1 MVDTVSPHP
10 TAGAASAMWTRAP
23 GWSALLR
30 VGAVVFAG
38 YYAGARLGLA
48 LTFLPLPISVLWP
61 PNAIVLGALLL
72 LPVSAWWVVVLAA
85 LPAHLLSELH
95 EGIPAGMVLS
105 WYASNMSEALIGASL
120 VRGLHRGAPALSTL
134 RGMVIFIGAASV
146 AAVASSFLD
155 SALVKI
161 NGWGDVPYW
170 ELWRRRVFS
179 NIAASLVIAP
189 VVVAWGR
196 GGWSLLHKRRRG
208 ELVEAGL
215 LAAGLVAVVALG
227 FSVDSAWVSPCA
239 PLPFLLWAAL
249 RFGMRGATAAFAAIA
264 VAAIWGAGHGIGAFA
279 SGTPL
284 STTHSVQIFLMSV
297 GSVLLCL
304 AAASEER
311 QRAQQ
316 ALDVLRYRLNHAS
329 RLAVMGEM
337 AASIAHEVSQP
348 MSAIL
353 GNVETAQAL
362 LQAGSLDERK
372 LRPILEDIRE
382 DDLRA
387 VDIVRHIRDL
397 ARHRPPEI
405 REFDLSEQVRAV
417 LSLGAPLARHRGI
430 ALDNRC
436 DERLMVRG
444 DPIHVQQ
451 VLANLVLNAM
461 DAMDTTRAEDRHLE
475 VEARLDG
482 ATARVCVRDRGHGIP
497 ASQLEQVFESFF
509 TTKQEGTGLGL
520 SISRSL
526 VTAQGGRI
534 WAENNPG
541 GGATVSF
548 TMPLAHPGAKASA

>member
-1 MVDTVSPHP
+1 MVDTVSPHSP
-10 TAGAASAMWTRAP
+10 AAAASALVP
-23 GWSALLR
+23 HGSGWAAGPRVALL
-30 VGAVVFAG
+30 VFAG

-48 LTFLPLPISVLWP
+48 LTFMPLPTSVLWP

-72 LPVSAWWVVVLAA
+72 LPVSAWWIVVLAA
-85 LPAHLLSELH
+85 LPAHLMSELH

-105 WYASNMSEALIGASL
+105 WYVSNMSEALIGASL
-120 VRGLHRGAPALSTL
+120 VCALHKGPPALSTL
-134 RGMVIFIGAASV
+134 RGMVTFIIAACV

-155 SALVKI
+155 SALVKA
-161 NGWGDVPYW
+161 NAWGDVSYW

-189 VVVAWGR
+189 LVVAWGR
-196 GGWSLLHKRRRG
+196 GGWPLLHKGHRRERV
-208 ELVEAGL
+208 EAALLVAGL
-215 LAAGLVAVVALG
+215 LAVVAVGL
-227 FSVDSAWVSPCA
+227 SVDSAWVAPCA

-249 RFGMRGATAAFAAIA
+249 RFGTRGATAAFAAIA
-264 VAAIWGAGHGIGAFA
+264 VAAIWGAGHGIGAFV
-279 SGTPL
+279 SGTRL

-311 QRAQQ
+311 RRTQE
-316 ALDVLRYRLNHAS
+316 ALDLMRYRLNHAS

-337 AASIAHEVSQP
+337 AASIAHEVNQP

-353 GNVETAQAL
+353 GNVEAAQAL

-382 DDLRA
+382 DNLRA
-387 VDIVRHIRDL
+387 VDIVRHIRNL
-397 ARHRPPEI
+397 ARHRPPEM
-405 REFDLSEQVRAV
+405 REFDLAEQVRAV

-461 DAMDTTRAEDRHLE
+461 DAMEATPHEDRRLE
-475 VEARLDG
+475 VDVRPDG
-482 ATARVCVRDRGHGIP
+482 ASARVSVRDRGHGI
-497 ASQLEQVFESFF
+497 ADSQLEQIFESFF
-509 TTKQEGTGLGL
+509 TTKHEGTGLGL

-534 WAENNPG
+534 WAQNHPG
-541 GGATVSF
+541 GGAIVCF
-548 TMPLAHPGAKASA
+548 TMPLAYPAGKGGA